1 MFPLS
6 KPCPPLSGLFS
17 CLPIIPGMNQ
27 KRVHILSA
35 VNAANVSKDGN
46 TYTIRDVV
54 GALDD
59 IVMNGRLYP
68 ADQLAAGVNSL
79 EGKPAP
85 AGHPKSAEGK
95 FISALNGEALASAW
109 IGSYVRNA
117 RHEGGRTMVDVV
129 VNEAQAK
136 AHPDGA
142 KLVERLDAA
151 IAGTNSD
158 PIHVSTGLMMQPIT
172 ANGESRGKKY
182 SSIVTNIQYD
192 HLAILLNERGAATPD
207 EGVGMFVNADGEQ
220 QVESVIVNTEPED
233 RRTRGLIGWIKKLI
247 GNEDDLSFD
256 QIHSGL
262 QSMLPAESW
271 IREVY
276 SKNFIWSDKENRL
289 WRQDYNVSSDSSL
302 SFVGEPVEVQR
313 QVKYEPIE
321 KETDPMKDAILA
333 ALNAAG
339 ISVAGLDDSQLLAA
353 YNSLQA
359 KPLQEAV
366 NAANSKLAEI
376 EAASNAAKTAEL
388 DALAQS
394 LAVNS
399 VLTADDLKA
408 LGLDRLKAIKAATA
422 GAAPV
427 LAGNS
432 ATKPASEFAG
442 YSINSHL
449 EA

>member
-1 MFPLS
+1 
-6 KPCPPLSGLFS
+6 
-17 CLPIIPGMNQ
+17 MNQ

-54 GALDD
+54 GAVDD

-68 ADQLAAGVNSL
+68 ADQLAAGVSSL

-95 FISALNGEALASAW
+95 LISALNGEALASAW

-151 IAGTNSD
+151 IAGTNID

-192 HLAILLNERGAATPD
+192 HLAILLNERGAATPED
-207 EGVGMFVNADGEQ
+207 GVGMFVNDDGEQ
-220 QVESVIVNTEPED
+220 EVESVIVNTEPED
-233 RRTRGLIGWIKKLI
+233 KRTRGLIGWIKKLI

-256 QIHSGL
+256 QIYSGL
-262 QSMLPAESW
+262 QSLLPADSW

-366 NAANSKLAEI
+366 NSANAKLAEI
-376 EAASNAAKTAEL
+376 EAKSKAAEVAEL
-388 DALAQS
+388 DALATS
-394 LAVNS
+394 LATNS

-408 LGLDRLKAIKAATA
+408 LGLDRLKAIKASTA

-432 ATKPASEFAG
+432 QSGATAAANHYDTLPE
-442 YSINSHL
+442 
-449 EA
+449 

>member
-1 MFPLS
+1 
-6 KPCPPLSGLFS
+6 
-17 CLPIIPGMNQ
+17 MNQ

-54 GALDD
+54 GAVDD

-68 ADQLAAGVNSL
+68 ADQLAAGVASL

-256 QIHSGL
+256 QIYSGL

-333 ALNAAG
+333 VLNAAG
-339 ISVAGLDDSQLLAA
+339 ISSAGLDDSQLLAA

-366 NAANSKLAEI
+366 NSANAKLAEI
-376 EAASNAAKTAEL
+376 EAAANAAKTAEL
-388 DALAQS
+388 DALAAS

-442 YSINSHL
+442 YSLNSHL

>member
-1 MFPLS
+1 MI
-6 KPCPPLSGLFS
+6 K
-17 CLPIIPGMNQ
+17 
-27 KRVHILSA
+27 KRVHIISA
-35 VNAANVSKDGN
+35 VNSANVAKDGN

-54 GALDD
+54 GAVDD

-68 ADQLAAGVNSL
+68 ADQLAAGVTSL

-151 IAGTNSD
+151 IAGANSD
-158 PIHVSTGLMMQPIT
+158 PIHVSTGLMMQPIM

-192 HLAILLNERGAATPD
+192 HLAILLNERGAATPED
-207 EGVGMFVNADGEQ
+207 GVGMFVNADGEQ

-256 QIHSGL
+256 QIYSGL
-262 QSMLPAESW
+262 QSLLPAESW

-359 KPLQEAV
+359 KPLQDAV
-366 NAANSKLAEI
+366 NVANSKLAEI
-376 EAASNAAKTAEL
+376 EAAANAAKTAEL
-388 DALAQS
+388 DELAAS

-408 LGLDRLKAIKAATA
+408 LGLDRLKAIKASTA

-442 YSINSHL
+442 YSLNAHL

>member
-1 MFPLS
+1 MRLR
-6 KPCPPLSGLFS
+6 
-17 CLPIIPGMNQ
+17 IIVRME
-27 KRVHILSA
+27 KKFIHIISA
-35 VNAANVSKDGN
+35 VNSANVAKDGA

-54 GALDD
+54 GAVDD

-68 ADQLAAGVNSL
+68 ADQLAAGVASL

-129 VNEAQAK
+129 VNEVQAK

-192 HLAILLNERGAATPD
+192 HLAILLNERGAATPED
-207 EGVGMFVNADGEQ
+207 GVGMFVNADGEQ

-256 QIHSGL
+256 QIYSGL
-262 QSMLPAESW
+262 QSLLPADSW

-359 KPLQEAV
+359 KPLQDAV

-376 EAASNAAKTAEL
+376 EAKSKAAEAAEL
-388 DALAQS
+388 DALATS
-394 LAVNS
+394 LATNS

-408 LGLDRLKAIKAATA
+408 LGLDRLKAIKASTA

-442 YSINSHL
+442 YSLNAHL

>member
-1 MFPLS
+1 
-6 KPCPPLSGLFS
+6 
-17 CLPIIPGMNQ
+17 MNQ

-35 VNAANVSKDGN
+35 VNAANVSKTGA

-54 GALDD
+54 GAVDD

-68 ADQLAAGVNSL
+68 ADQLAAGVASL

-158 PIHVSTGLMMQPIT
+158 PIHISTGLMMQPIT

-220 QVESVIVNTEPED
+220 QVESIIVNTEPED

-256 QIHSGL
+256 QIYSGL

-289 WRQDYNVSSDSSL
+289 WRQDYNVSSGSSL
-302 SFVGEPVEVQR
+302 SFVGEPVEVVR

-376 EAASNAAKTAEL
+376 EAAANAAKTAEL

-408 LGLDRLKAIKAATA
+408 LGLDRLKSIKDATE
-422 GAAPV
+422 GSGYAAPV
-427 LAGNS
+427 LTGNS
-432 ATKPASEFAG
+432 QQKSSEFAG
-442 YSINSHL
+442 YSLNSHL

>member
-1 MFPLS
+1 M
-6 KPCPPLSGLFS
+6 
-17 CLPIIPGMNQ
+17 LPIIWSMIK

-35 VNAANVSKDGN
+35 VNAANVSKDGA

-54 GALDD
+54 GAVDD

-68 ADQLAAGVNSL
+68 ADQLAAGVGSL

-85 AGHPKSAEGK
+85 AGHPKSSDGK

-172 ANGESRGKKY
+172 ANGESHGKKY

-220 QVESVIVNTEPED
+220 EVESVIVNTEPED
-233 RRTRGLIGWIKKLI
+233 RRTRGLLGWIKKLI
-247 GNEDDLSFD
+247 GNSDSYDLSFD
-256 QIHSGL
+256 QIHEGL
-262 QSMLPAESW
+262 RKLLPDNAW

-276 SKNFIWSDKENRL
+276 SKSVIWDDGDNRC

-302 SFVGEPVEVQR
+302 SLLGEPVEVVR
-313 QVKYEPIE
+313 RVEYKPIE
-321 KETDPMKDAILA
+321 KETDPMKTAILA

-339 ISVAGLDDSQLLAA
+339 ISSAGLDDSQLLAA

-376 EAASNAAKTAEL
+376 EAAANAAKTAEL
-388 DALAQS
+388 DALAAS

-399 VLTADDLKA
+399 VLTAGDLKA

-442 YSINSHL
+442 YSLNSHL

>member
-1 MFPLS
+1 
-6 KPCPPLSGLFS
+6 
-17 CLPIIPGMNQ
+17 MNQ

-35 VNAANVSKDGN
+35 VNAANVRKDGN

-54 GALDD
+54 GAVDD

-68 ADQLAAGVNSL
+68 ADQLAAGVASL

-142 KLVERLDAA
+142 RLVERLDAA

-256 QIHSGL
+256 QIYSGL

-333 ALNAAG
+333 VLNAAG
-339 ISVAGLDDSQLLAA
+339 ISSAGLDDSQLLAA

-366 NAANSKLAEI
+366 NSANAKLAEI
-376 EAASNAAKTAEL
+376 EAAANAAKTAEL
-388 DALAQS
+388 DALAAS

-442 YSINSHL
+442 YSLNSHL

>member
-1 MFPLS
+1 M
-6 KPCPPLSGLFS
+6 
-17 CLPIIPGMNQ
+17 LPIIRGMIK

-54 GALDD
+54 GAVDD

-68 ADQLAAGVNSL
+68 ADQLAAGVSSL

-85 AGHPKSAEGK
+85 AGHPKDNKGK
-95 FISALNGEALASAW
+95 LISALNGEALASAW

-172 ANGESRGKKY
+172 ANGESRGKRY

-256 QIHSGL
+256 QIYSGL
-262 QSMLPAESW
+262 QSLLPAESW

-289 WRQDYNVSSDSSL
+289 WRQDYNVASDSSL
-302 SFVGEPVEVQR
+302 SFVGEPVEVVR
-313 QVKYEPIE
+313 RVEYKPIE
-321 KETDPMKDAILA
+321 KETDPMKTAILA

-339 ISVAGLDDSQLLAA
+339 ISSAGLDDSQLLAA

-376 EAASNAAKTAEL
+376 EAAANAAKTAEL

-408 LGLDRLKAIKAATA
+408 LGLDRLKAIKASTA

-442 YSINSHL
+442 YSLNSHL

>member
-1 MFPLS
+1 MI
-6 KPCPPLSGLFS
+6 K
-17 CLPIIPGMNQ
+17 

-35 VNAANVSKDGN
+35 VNAANVSKDGA

-54 GALDD
+54 GAVDD

-68 ADQLAAGVNSL
+68 ADQLAAGVSSL

-95 FISALNGEALASAW
+95 LISALNGEALSSAW

-151 IAGTNSD
+151 IAGTNID

-192 HLAILLNERGAATPD
+192 HLAILLNERGAATPED
-207 EGVGMFVNADGEQ
+207 GVGMFVNDDGEQ
-220 QVESVIVNTEPED
+220 EVESVIVNTEPED
-233 RRTRGLIGWIKKLI
+233 KRTRGLIGWIKKLI

-256 QIHSGL
+256 QIYSGL
-262 QSMLPAESW
+262 QSLLPADSW

-276 SKNFIWSDKENRL
+276 SENFIWSDKENRL

-366 NAANSKLAEI
+366 NSANAKLAEI
-376 EAASNAAKTAEL
+376 EAKSKAAEVAEL
-388 DALAQS
+388 DALATS
-394 LAVNS
+394 LATNS

-408 LGLDRLKAIKAATA
+408 LGLDRLKAIKASTA

-432 ATKPASEFAG
+432 QSGATAAANHYDTLPE
-442 YSINSHL
+442 
-449 EA
+449 

>member
-1 MFPLS
+1 MI
-6 KPCPPLSGLFS
+6 K
-17 CLPIIPGMNQ
+17 

-35 VNAANVSKDGN
+35 VNAANVSKDGA

-54 GALDD
+54 GAVDD

-68 ADQLAAGVNSL
+68 ADQLAAGVSSL

-95 FISALNGEALASAW
+95 LISALNGEALASAW

-151 IAGTNSD
+151 IAGTNID

-256 QIHSGL
+256 QIYSGL
-262 QSMLPAESW
+262 QSLLPADSW

-376 EAASNAAKTAEL
+376 EAKSKAAEAAEL
-388 DALAQS
+388 DALATS
-394 LAVNS
+394 LATNS

>member
-1 MFPLS
+1 M
-6 KPCPPLSGLFS
+6 
-17 CLPIIPGMNQ
+17 LPIIWSMNQ
-27 KRVHILSA
+27 KRVHIISA
-35 VNAANVSKDGN
+35 VNSANVAKDGA

-54 GALDD
+54 GAVDD

-68 ADQLAAGVNSL
+68 ADQLAAGVASL

-151 IAGTNSD
+151 IAGANSD
-158 PIHVSTGLMMQPIT
+158 PIHVSTGLMMQPIM

-256 QIHSGL
+256 QIYSGL

-339 ISVAGLDDSQLLAA
+339 ISSAGLDDSQLLAA

-366 NAANSKLAEI
+366 NSANAKLAEI
-376 EAASNAAKTAEL
+376 EAAANAAKTAEL

-442 YSINSHL
+442 YSLNSHL

>member
-1 MFPLS
+1 M
-6 KPCPPLSGLFS
+6 
-17 CLPIIPGMNQ
+17 LPIIASM
-27 KRVHILSA
+27 KHRVHILSA
-35 VNAANVSKDGN
+35 VNAANVSKTGN
-46 TYTIRDVV
+46 TYTIKDVV

-68 ADQLAAGVNSL
+68 ADQLATGVASL

-85 AGHPKSAEGK
+85 AGHPKSSDGK

-142 KLVERLDAA
+142 RLVERLDAA
-151 IAGTNSD
+151 IAGANSD

-172 ANGESRGKKY
+172 ANGESRGKRY

-192 HLAILLNERGAATPD
+192 HLAILLNERGAATPE

-220 QVESVIVNTEPED
+220 EVESVIVNAEPED
-233 RRTRGLIGWIKKLI
+233 KRTRGLIGWIKKLI
-247 GNEDDLSFD
+247 GNADLSFD
-256 QIHSGL
+256 QIYSGL
-262 QSMLPAESW
+262 RSLLPAESW

-289 WRQDYNVSSDSSL
+289 WRQDYNVASDSSL
-302 SFVGEPVEVQR
+302 SFVGEPVEVVR

-321 KETDPMKDAILA
+321 KETDPMKTAILA

-339 ISVAGLDDSQLLAA
+339 ISSAGLDDSQLLAA

-366 NAANSKLAEI
+366 NSANAKLAEI
-376 EAASNAAKTAEL
+376 EAAANAAKTAEL
-388 DALAQS
+388 DALAAS

-408 LGLDRLKAIKAATA
+408 LGLDRLKAIKASTA

-432 ATKPASEFAG
+432 QQKSSEFAG
-442 YSINSHL
+442 YSLNSHL

>member
-1 MFPLS
+1 M
-6 KPCPPLSGLFS
+6 
-17 CLPIIPGMNQ
+17 LPIIWSMKQ
-27 KRVHILSA
+27 KRVHILSV
-35 VNAANVSKDGN
+35 VNAVNVSKSGN

-54 GALDD
+54 GAVDD

-68 ADQLAAGVNSL
+68 ADQLAAGVASL

-85 AGHPKSAEGK
+85 AGHPKSSDGK

-172 ANGESRGKKY
+172 ANGESLGKKY

-207 EGVGMFVNADGEQ
+207 DGVGMFVNADGEQ

-233 RRTRGLIGWIKKLI
+233 RRTRSLIGWIKKLI
-247 GNEDDLSFD
+247 GNEDLSFD
-256 QIHSGL
+256 QIYSGL

-276 SKNFIWSDKENRL
+276 SKSFIWSDRENQL
-289 WRQDYNVSSDSSL
+289 WKQDYNVASDSSL
-302 SFVGEPVEVQR
+302 SFVGEPVEVKR

-321 KETDPMKDAILA
+321 KETDPMKTAILA
-333 ALNAAG
+333 VLNAAG

-366 NAANSKLAEI
+366 NAANGKLAEI
-376 EAASNAAKTAEL
+376 EAATNAAKTAEL
-388 DALAQS
+388 DALAAS

-427 LAGNS
+427 LTGNS
-432 ATKPASEFAG
+432 QQKSSEFAG
-442 YSINSHL
+442 YSLNSHL

>member
-1 MFPLS
+1 
-6 KPCPPLSGLFS
+6 
-17 CLPIIPGMNQ
+17 MNQ

-54 GALDD
+54 GAVDD

-68 ADQLAAGVNSL
+68 ADQLAAGVASL

-85 AGHPKSAEGK
+85 AGHPKSKEGK

-142 KLVERLDAA
+142 RLVERLDAA
-151 IAGTNSD
+151 ISGTNSD
-158 PIHVSTGLMMQPIT
+158 PIHVSTGLMMKPIT

-256 QIHSGL
+256 QIYSGL

-289 WRQDYNVSSDSSL
+289 WRQDYNVASDSSL

-359 KPLQEAV
+359 KPLQDAV

-376 EAASNAAKTAEL
+376 EAKSKAAEAAEL
-388 DALAQS
+388 DALATS
-394 LAVNS
+394 LATNS
-399 VLTADDLKA
+399 VLTAADLKA

-442 YSINSHL
+442 YSLNSHL

>member
-1 MFPLS
+1 MI
-6 KPCPPLSGLFS
+6 K
-17 CLPIIPGMNQ
+17 

-54 GALDD
+54 GAVDD

-68 ADQLAAGVNSL
+68 ADQLAAGVASL

-233 RRTRGLIGWIKKLI
+233 LRTRGLIGWIKKLI

-256 QIHSGL
+256 QIYSGL

-302 SFVGEPVEVQR
+302 SFVGEPVEVKR

-376 EAASNAAKTAEL
+376 EAKSKAAEAAEL
-388 DALAQS
+388 DALATS
-394 LAVNS
+394 LATNS
-399 VLTADDLKA
+399 VLTAADLKA
-408 LGLDRLKAIKAATA
+408 LGLDRLKAIKASTS

-442 YSINSHL
+442 YSLNSHL

>member
-1 MFPLS
+1 M
-6 KPCPPLSGLFS
+6 
-17 CLPIIPGMNQ
+17 LPIIWSMNQ

-35 VNAANVSKDGN
+35 VNAANVSKDGA

-54 GALDD
+54 GAVDD

-68 ADQLAAGVNSL
+68 ADQLAAGVASL

-85 AGHPKSAEGK
+85 AGHPKSSSGK

-172 ANGESRGKKY
+172 ANGESRGKRY

-192 HLAILLNERGAATPD
+192 HLAILLNERGAATPED
-207 EGVGMFVNADGEQ
+207 GVGMFVNAGGEQ

-256 QIHSGL
+256 QIYSGL

-359 KPLQEAV
+359 KPLQDAV

-376 EAASNAAKTAEL
+376 EAATNAAKTAEL
-388 DALAQS
+388 DALAAS

-408 LGLDRLKAIKAATA
+408 LGMDRLKAIKAATA

-442 YSINSHL
+442 YSLNSHL

>member
-1 MFPLS
+1 M
-6 KPCPPLSGLFS
+6 
-17 CLPIIPGMNQ
+17 LPIIWSMNQ

-35 VNAANVSKDGN
+35 VNAANVSKDGA

-54 GALDD
+54 GAVDD

-68 ADQLAAGVNSL
+68 SDQLAAGVASL

-142 KLVERLDAA
+142 RLVERLDAA
-151 IAGTNSD
+151 ISGTNSD
-158 PIHVSTGLMMQPIT
+158 PIHVSTGLMMKPIT

-192 HLAILLNERGAATPD
+192 HLAILLNERGAATPED
-207 EGVGMFVNADGEQ
+207 GVGMFVNADGEQ
-220 QVESVIVNTEPED
+220 QVESVTVNTEPED

-256 QIHSGL
+256 QIYSGL
-262 QSMLPAESW
+262 QSLLPAESW

-289 WRQDYNVSSDSSL
+289 WRQDYNVASDSSL

-376 EAASNAAKTAEL
+376 EAATNAAKTAEL

-394 LAVNS
+394 LAFNS

-408 LGLDRLKAIKAATA
+408 MGLDRLKAIKAATA

-442 YSINSHL
+442 YSLNSHL

>member
-1 MFPLS
+1 M
-6 KPCPPLSGLFS
+6 
-17 CLPIIPGMNQ
+17 LPIIWSMKQ

-35 VNAANVSKDGN
+35 VNAVNVSKSGN

-68 ADQLAAGVNSL
+68 ADQLATGVASL

-85 AGHPKSAEGK
+85 AGHPKSSDGK

-142 KLVERLDAA
+142 KLVDRLDAA

-220 QVESVIVNTEPED
+220 EVESVIVNTEPED
-233 RRTRGLIGWIKKLI
+233 KRTRGLIGWIKKLI
-247 GNEDDLSFD
+247 GNADLSFD
-256 QIHSGL
+256 QIYSGL
-262 QSMLPAESW
+262 QSMLPSESW

-276 SKNFIWSDKENRL
+276 SKSFIWSDKENRL
-289 WRQDYNVSSDSSL
+289 WRQDYNVASDSSL
-302 SFVGEPVEVQR
+302 SFVGEPVEVVR

-321 KETDPMKDAILA
+321 KEADPMKTAILA

-339 ISVAGLDDSQLLAA
+339 ISSAGLDDSQLLAA

-376 EAASNAAKTAEL
+376 EAAANAAKTAEL
-388 DALAQS
+388 DALAAS

-399 VLTADDLKA
+399 VLTADDLKT
-408 LGLDRLKAIKAATA
+408 LGLDRLKAIKAATE
-422 GAAPV
+422 GDGYAAPV

-442 YSINSHL
+442 YSLNSHL

>member
-1 MFPLS
+1 M
-6 KPCPPLSGLFS
+6 
-17 CLPIIPGMNQ
+17 LPIIASMNQ

-35 VNAANVSKDGN
+35 VNAANVRKDGN

-54 GALDD
+54 GAVDD

-68 ADQLAAGVNSL
+68 ADQLAAGVASL

-95 FISALNGEALASAW
+95 LISALNGEALASAW

-172 ANGESRGKKY
+172 ANGESRGKRY

-220 QVESVIVNTEPED
+220 EVESVIVNTEPED

-247 GNEDDLSFD
+247 SNEDDLSFE
-256 QIHSGL
+256 QIYSGL
-262 QSMLPAESW
+262 QSMLPDGSW

-276 SKNFIWSDKENRL
+276 TKSFIWSDKENRL
-289 WRQDYNVSSDSSL
+289 WRQDYNVASDSSL
-302 SFVGEPVEVQR
+302 SFVGEPVEVKR

-321 KETDPMKDAILA
+321 KETDPMKTAILA

-339 ISVAGLDDSQLLAA
+339 ISSAGLDDSQLLAA

-376 EAASNAAKTAEL
+376 EAAANAAKTAEL
-388 DALAQS
+388 DALAAS

-408 LGLDRLKAIKAATA
+408 LGLDRLKAIKAATE
-422 GAAPV
+422 GSGYAAPV
-427 LAGNS
+427 LTGNS
-432 ATKPASEFAG
+432 QQKSSEFAG
-442 YSINSHL
+442 YSLNSHL

>member
-1 MFPLS
+1 M
-6 KPCPPLSGLFS
+6 
-17 CLPIIPGMNQ
+17 LPIIWSMNQ

-35 VNAANVSKDGN
+35 VNAANVSKTGA

-54 GALDD
+54 GAVDD

-68 ADQLAAGVNSL
+68 ADQLAAGVASL

-233 RRTRGLIGWIKKLI
+233 KRTRGLIGWIKKLI

-256 QIHSGL
+256 QIYSGL

-276 SKNFIWSDKENRL
+276 SKSFIWSDKENRL

-333 ALNAAG
+333 VLNAAG
-339 ISVAGLDDSQLLAA
+339 ISSAGLDDSQLLAA

-366 NAANSKLAEI
+366 NSANAKLAEI
-376 EAASNAAKTAEL
+376 EAAANAAKTAEL
-388 DALAQS
+388 DALAAS

-427 LAGNS
+427 LTGNS

-442 YSINSHL
+442 YSLNSHL

>member
-1 MFPLS
+1 
-6 KPCPPLSGLFS
+6 
-17 CLPIIPGMNQ
+17 MNQ

-35 VNAANVSKDGN
+35 VNAANVSKTGA

-54 GALDD
+54 GAVDD

-68 ADQLAAGVNSL
+68 ADQLAAGVASL

-95 FISALNGEALASAW
+95 LISALNGEALASAW

-192 HLAILLNERGAATPD
+192 HLAILLNERGAATPED
-207 EGVGMFVNADGEQ
+207 GVGMFVNADGEQ

-256 QIHSGL
+256 QIYSGL
-262 QSMLPAESW
+262 QSLLPVESW

-339 ISVAGLDDSQLLAA
+339 ISSAGLDDSQLLAA

-366 NAANSKLAEI
+366 NSANAKLAEI
-376 EAASNAAKTAEL
+376 EAAANAAKTAEL

-408 LGLDRLKAIKAATA
+408 LGLDRLKAIKASTA

-442 YSINSHL
+442 YSLNSHL

>member
-1 MFPLS
+1 
-6 KPCPPLSGLFS
+6 
-17 CLPIIPGMNQ
+17 MNQ

-68 ADQLAAGVNSL
+68 ADQLAAGVTSL

-256 QIHSGL
+256 QIYSGL

-302 SFVGEPVEVQR
+302 SFVGEPVEVKR

-376 EAASNAAKTAEL
+376 EAKSKAAEAAEL
-388 DALAQS
+388 DALATS
-394 LAVNS
+394 LATNS
-399 VLTADDLKA
+399 VLTAADLKA

-442 YSINSHL
+442 YSLNSHL